1 MTKARNIADLLDA
14 NGDVKSASLDNV
26 PAVDLTNLS
35 ASNLTS
41 GTIPD
46 ARITALD
53 ATKLTGSIADARIPA
68 SAVSQH
74 ATSFDDNKIV
84 NDISTIA
91 LRQASNE
98 NKTAY
103 NTQSMFVDVFQ
114 DGSGIASHT
123 TSVRN
128 ASEYVDTTTSSSANQ
143 TARADGADIVLLQA
157 RGLSNNATS
166 FSDTATN
173 SPGATTFAVYGN
185 AKASNEQSLSGS
197 DVSFKFDGSGDQID
211 NASNSPSS
219 SAFQGLGGENN
230 ICIQFWFY
238 KKSGTDYLSDSI
250 LDVGQEIQFEFDNSD
265 KINVYYRNVTVR
277 EVTATSY
284 NAWHHIAWQKQGG
297 TARLYI
303 DGVQV
308 DQGAPS
314 GGITSGNLTD
324 NTMRW
329 GAHRSQSSRY
339 FDGYVDMLR
348 ISAQNVFPNGTSFTP
363 DSYGSTSLSATGNF
377 ISNAITA
384 SSSTSKMGAII
395 TYENAQGTNTLNT
408 DIVLQLSADNGSN
421 FTTATMTAMPDFATG
436 IKMAKVNDL
445 SVTAGTQL
453 KYKISFANQ
462 ASGSKEARIRG
473 VSLQY

>member
-1 MTKARNIADLLDA
+1 MTRARDIANLLGTNTNGIIDNAKITLDA
-14 NGDVKSASLDNV
+14 AEVPNLAASKI
-26 PAVDLTNLS
+26 
-35 ASNLTS
+35 TS
-41 GTIPD
+41 GTF
-46 ARITALD
+46 
-53 ATKLTGSIADARIPA
+53 ADARIA
-68 SAVSQH
+68 SSNVSQH

-84 NDISTIA
+84 NDISTLAI
-91 LRQASNE
+91 RQASNE

-128 ASEYVDTTTSSSANQ
+128 ASEYVDTTTSSSANV
-143 TARADGADIVLLQA
+143 TARGDGADIVLLQA
-157 RGLSNNATS
+157 RGLSNGATS

-173 SPGATTFAVYGN
+173 SPGATSFSLGGGA
-185 AKASNEQSLSGS
+185 AASNEQALPGS
-197 DVSFKFDGSGDQID
+197 SVSFKLDGSGDEIQ
-211 NASNSPSS
+211 NNSSSPSS
-219 SAFQGLGGENN
+219 SAFQGLGGETN
-230 ICIQFWFY
+230 ICVQFWFY
-238 KKSGTDYLSDSI
+238 KKSGVDYSSDSI
-250 LDVGQEIQFEFDNSD
+250 LDVGQEIQMEFDSSTE
-265 KINVYYRNVTVR
+265 KLAVYYRNVTVR
-277 EVTATSY
+277 EQSACSD
-284 NAWHHIAWQKQGG
+284 NAWHHVAWQKQGG

-308 DQGAPS
+308 DSGAPG
-314 GGITSGNLTD
+314 GGITSGNLND
-324 NTMRW
+324 NIFRW

-363 DSYGSTSLSATGNF
+363 DSYGSTVLSATGNF

-384 SSSTSKMGAII
+384 PSSTSKMGAII
-395 TYENAQGTNTLNT
+395 TYQDNAGTNTLNT

-421 FTTATMTAMPDFATG
+421 FATATMTAMPDFASG